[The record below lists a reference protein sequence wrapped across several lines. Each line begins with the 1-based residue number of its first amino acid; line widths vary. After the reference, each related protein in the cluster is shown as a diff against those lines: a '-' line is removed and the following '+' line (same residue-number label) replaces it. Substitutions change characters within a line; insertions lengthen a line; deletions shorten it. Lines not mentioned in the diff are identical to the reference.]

1 MTIENSGHQANER
14 VYAVELKLSDE
25 LLANIDEMK
34 KMWKLSTR
42 SEAIEQ
48 LIKKVFMNSENDD
61 YDIYWKGR
69 YRF

>member
-1 MTIENSGHQANER
+1 MTIENSGHRANER
-14 VYAVELKLSDE
+14 VYSIKIRLSDE

-61 YDIYWKGR
+61 FD
-69 YRF
+69 